1 MALWL
6 TRDVPLED
14 EDEETNYCLWSIKP
28 NLVEGEFVDKPGR
41 NALLKVFC
49 KREWEK
55 HISVKL
61 KCGDIHLV
69 ESIVVKLR
77 REGH

>member
-6 TRDVPLED
+6 TRDVALED
-14 EDEETNYCLWSIKP
+14 ELPIYCLWSRKP
-28 NLVEGEFVDKPGR
+28 VLVEGEFVSKPGR
-41 NALLKVFC
+41 DHFLKVFC

-55 HISVKL
+55 YTNVKL
-61 KCGDIHLV
+61 EPGDIHRV

-77 REGH
+77 